1 MVIVMSSFSYTMVDN
16 KGKIKKGS
24 MEALNQELVVSS
36 IIAQGYTPVS
46 ITSRSIWDKDIDF
59 NFKSPV
65 KPRDLSVFCRQ
76 FVSILSAGVS
86 IINALDML
94 QEQTENKALSKAI
107 LAVKTSVEKG
117 ETLAGALGLQE
128 RIFTKLFVQMVAA
141 GEASGNLEIAFN
153 RMAVHF
159 EKDAKIKAQ
168 VKKAMI
174 YPTIIGIVSL
184 VVIVVMMVVVIPN
197 FMSMFNDM
205 SIEIPKLTIA
215 VLSTSKFLQKWWYI
229 IALLVLGVSI
239 AFYIYKKSD
248 SGKEFFGSLALRV
261 PVFAKL
267 NIKSVS
273 ARLARTLSTL
283 LAAGIPM
290 IEAVDITARTFDN
303 VIVRNVLLDAKE
315 EISRG
320 VPISVPLKKSEI
332 FPPMVCHMAKIG
344 EETGNIDEMLVKVA
358 DYYEEEVEAATEVF
372 MAIMEPGIIIILSI
386 VVGLLVMSIM
396 QPMMSMYGG
405 IDVY

>member
-1 MVIVMSSFSYTMVDN
+1 MSSFSYTMVDKN
-16 KGKIKKGS
+16 GKIKKGT
-24 MEALNQELVVSS
+24 MDALSQDIVVSS

-59 NFKSPV
+59 NIKSPV

-94 QEQTENKALSKAI
+94 HEQTENKTLSKAI
-107 LAVKTSVEKG
+107 LTVKTSVEKG
-117 ETLAGALGLQE
+117 KTLAGAMGSEE
-128 RIFTKLFVQMVAA
+128 RIFTKLFVQMVEA
-141 GEASGNLEIAFN
+141 GEASGNLELAFD

-168 VKKAMI
+168 VKKALI
-174 YPTIIGIVSL
+174 YPSIIGIVSL
-184 VVIVVMMVVVIPN
+184 VVIMVMMVVVIPN
-197 FMSMFNDM
+197 FMSMFSDM
-205 SIEIPKLTIA
+205 NIEIPKLTLG
-215 VLSTSKFLQKWWYI
+215 VLATSSFLQKWWYI
-229 IALLVLGVSI
+229 IALLLVGISI
-239 AFYIYKKSD
+239 GFYLFNKSA
-248 SGKEFFGSLALRV
+248 SGKEFLGRLALRA
-261 PVFAKL
+261 PIFSKL
-267 NIKSVS
+267 NIKSFS

-303 VIVRNVLLDAKE
+303 VIVKNVLLKAKE
-315 EISRG
+315 EIARG
-320 VPISVPLKKSEI
+320 IPLSAPLKQSGI
-332 FPPMVCHMAKIG
+332 FPAMVCHMAKIG
-344 EETGNIDEMLVKVA
+344 EETGNIDVMLVKVA
-358 DYYEEEVEAATEVF
+358 DYYEEEVETATQVF

-405 IDVY
+405 IEVY